1 MPSLPLPRAIVFI
14 SAAILLFSGCSG
26 EKQEPAKLPPPLS
39 VETVTVKKETVPVWL
54 QYTGKTKASSEQEVR
69 ARVSGRLE
77 AVYFR
82 DGERVK
88 KGQKLFKIEQKQYK
102 AELDAALA
110 QKKRGEASLGLAKAD
125 VNRYTPL
132 VEEGLAPR
140 ATLEQHQARYEEL
153 KAQLLA
159 DQAKIDEARLQ
170 LSYTVVRAPV
180 TGKVS
185 ARRVDVGNLVGYGE
199 PTLLTTILRI
209 DPIYAYFAP
218 TEADVQL
225 IARYR
230 SKTKLDAF
238 IEVRGSMD
246 ELLHRKRHNGYIDFA
261 DNTVDPLTST
271 VTMRATIDNPEG
283 DVYPGTFV
291 YVNMFV
297 TDKVPLI
304 MVPPQSLFE
313 DQLGTF
319 VYTVDENGSAAR
331 TNVSTGMQS
340 RYYTVI
346 KEGLKGG
353 KKVIVSGLMKL
364 KPGIRVVPT
373 DVTASKGV
381 YAVLEANGL
390 MPAESE

>member
-1 MPSLPLPRAIVFI
+1 MPSLPRSRATLLI

-26 EKQEPAKLPPPLS
+26 EKKEQAKLPPSLP

-82 DGERVK
+82 DGERVE
-88 KGQKLFKIEQKQYK
+88 KGQKLFKIEQRQYK

-110 QKKRGEASLGLAKAD
+110 QKKRDEASLGLAKAD
-125 VNRYTPL
+125 VDRYTPL

-140 ATLEQHQARYEEL
+140 ATLEQHQARYNEL

-218 TEADVQL
+218 TEEDVQL

-246 ELLHRKRHNGYIDFA
+246 ELLHRKRHSGYIDFA

-319 VYTVDENGSAAR
+319 VYTVDENESAAR

-353 KKVIVSGLMKL
+353 EKVIVSGLMKL
-364 KPGIRVVPT
+364 KPGVRVVPT
-373 DVTASKGV
+373 DVTGSKGV

-390 MPAESE
+390 MPVKSE